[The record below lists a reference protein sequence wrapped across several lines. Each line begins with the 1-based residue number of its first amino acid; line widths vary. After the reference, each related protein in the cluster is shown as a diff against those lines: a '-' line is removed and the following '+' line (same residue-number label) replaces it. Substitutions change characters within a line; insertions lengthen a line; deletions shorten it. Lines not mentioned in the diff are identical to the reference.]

1 LVALKKSAKG
11 LITQGEAAREIG
23 QSERN
28 IPRPLKKLKSKGD
41 RAVVYGLR
49 GRRTKRKLDEKF
61 KEKAIKISSGEV
73 YADFGPTLAAEYL
86 GDSHGI

>member
-1 LVALKKSAKG
+1 MVALKKSAKG

-28 IPRPLKKLKSKGD
+28 IRRPLKKLKSKGD

-61 KEKAIKISSGEV
+61 KEKAIKISSGKSMPISDRRWRRNIWATV
-73 YADFGPTLAAEYL
+73 MA
-86 GDSHGI
+86 S